1 MFFYSNF
8 GASSFGTFWYF
19 VYYRMFVVSLRF
31 LLVIF
36 IVFHLLVAT
45 RVLTLVPVNFIEIID
60 FSLRDN

>member
-1 MFFYSNF
+1 
-8 GASSFGTFWYF
+8 
-19 VYYRMFVVSLRF
+19 MFVVSLRF